1 MSKIPSKSAQKTS
14 LTAAQICHH
23 IRGRV
28 RLRIP
33 DRRGDIDYFTLL
45 QQKFASLDGV
55 QLANVN
61 PSTASLL
68 IGHSLGMDRLADYA
82 RAENLFDLTTNPPVT
97 PLADLIFGQAS
108 SIDQQ
113 LQVLSFGGVDLRS
126 LGFLVLLSLAFV
138 QILRGQFF
146 APAVTLLWNALQML
160 VMETKR
166 EPRDPHKA

>member
-1 MSKIPSKSAQKTS
+1 MSEIPSEPTQNSS

-45 QQKFASLDGV
+45 QQKFASLEGV
-55 QLANVN
+55 QLVDVN

-68 IGHSLGMDRLADYA
+68 IRHSLDMDRLADHA
-82 RAENLFDLTTNPPVT
+82 RAENLFEVT
-97 PLADLIFGQAS
+97 SDPPLAELISGQVFTF
-108 SIDQQ
+108 DRQ
-113 LQVLSFGGVDLRS
+113 LQALSFGSMDLRT

-146 APAVTLLWNALQML
+146 APAVTLLWYAVQAL
-160 VMETKR
+160 VMEGRR
-166 EPRDPHKA
+166 EPTDSNKA